1 MMMDKLKNN
10 KTVLITGGASG
21 IGAAS
26 VRRFYQSGMNIVFID
41 KDETMAQTLLSEFDD
56 SDRVKFFPCDI
67 SQSKCLKEVIN
78 KAVDKFGGIDILFAN
93 AGYHFNATVLE
104 TSDEEWNDIIS
115 INLGGVF
122 RAVKYTLPYII
133 KKGGG
138 SIVLMGSDQS
148 FVGKKSSFA
157 YGVTKGAIG
166 QMTKSLALDYA
177 DKNIRVNC
185 VCPATIDTPLSQKAL
200 KGWAKREFDGDLGK
214 AYHLEAKEHP
224 LGRIGNA
231 EEVAEAVYFL
241 ASEKASFITGT
252 LLPVDGGYTAQ

>member
-1 MMMDKLKNN
+1 MMDKLTNS

-21 IGAAS
+21 IGAAT
-26 VRRFYQSGMNIVFID
+26 VKRFYQSGMNVIFID
-41 KDETMAQTLLSEFDD
+41 KDEIMGHSLLSEFDD
-56 SDRVKFFPCDI
+56 SDRVKFFPCDV
-67 SQSKCLKEVIN
+67 SQSKCLKDMIN
-78 KAVDKFGGIDILFAN
+78 KAADQFGGIDILFAN

-104 TSDEEWNDIIS
+104 TSDEEWDDILS
-115 INLGGVF
+115 VNLGGVF
-122 RAVKYTLPYII
+122 HAVKYTLPYII

-148 FVGKKSSFA
+148 FVGKKRSFA
-157 YGVTKGAIG
+157 YGAIKGAIG

-177 DKNIRVNC
+177 DKNIRINC

-200 KGWAKREFDGDLGK
+200 KDLAQRKFSGDLEK
-214 AYHLEAKEHP
+214 SYLLEAKEHP
-224 LGRIGNA
+224 IGRIGNT

-241 ASEKASFITGT
+241 ASEHASFITGT

>member
-1 MMMDKLKNN
+1 MMDKLKNN
-10 KTVLITGGASG
+10 KTILITGGASG

-26 VRRFYQSGMNIVFID
+26 VRRFYQSGMNVIFID
-41 KDETMAQTLLSEFDD
+41 RDERMAHILLSEFDD
-56 SDRVKFFPCDI
+56 SERIKFFPCDV
-67 SQSKCLKEVIN
+67 SQSKYLKDVI
-78 KAVDKFGGIDILFAN
+78 DKGADRFGGIDILFAN

-104 TSDEEWNDIIS
+104 TSDEEWEDILS
-115 INLGGVF
+115 VNLGGVF
-122 RAVKYTLPYII
+122 HAVKYTLPYML
-133 KKGGG
+133 KNGRG
-138 SIVLMGSDQS
+138 SIILMGSDQS
-148 FVGKKSSFA
+148 FIGKKRSFA
-157 YGVTKGAIG
+157 YGAIKGAIG

-200 KGWAKREFDGDLGK
+200 KGWAQREFNGDLEK
-214 AYHLEAKEHP
+214 VYQLEAKEHP

-241 ASEKASFITGT
+241 ASENASFITGT